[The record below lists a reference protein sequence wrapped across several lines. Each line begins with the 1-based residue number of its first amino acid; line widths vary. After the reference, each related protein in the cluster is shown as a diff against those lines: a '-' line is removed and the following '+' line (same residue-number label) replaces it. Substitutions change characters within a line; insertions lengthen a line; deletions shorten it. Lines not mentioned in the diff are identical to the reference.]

1 VIEEGFANVE
11 ARIFA
16 VAMLLASFRAASSGG
31 AEDVTTADARREDAA
46 VFLRRSALSAARSGP
61 RRLIVCL
68 RRVLGPRRH
77 RAKNTGRQLGV
88 RCLVE
93 AIDQLVAG

>member
-46 VFLRRSALSAARSGP
+46 VF
-61 RRLIVCL
+61 
-68 RRVLGPRRH
+68 
-77 RAKNTGRQLGV
+77 
-88 RCLVE
+88 
-93 AIDQLVAG
+93 